1 LNFTRQR
8 FQRGTLRKVA
18 RADNQWAWEYRYQ
31 DPLTRKR
38 KSLYLS
44 VEEFA
49 TQTAAER
56 HLEHLVLKLNDE
68 HPALAVYDPPFDVI
82 LDRFIADERLLE
94 IKSIRPGEK
103 TEGVGELSYSTA
115 TGYLSN
121 IKRIRERWGTFPISR
136 MKPMKIQEWLKGLDL
151 APKTKGHIK
160 AVMHRLFEKA
170 MLWELVEWQRN
181 PMQLVEIKGISKRR
195 KRPVILTVDQFFLGF
210 ELVPQPYRTMV
221 MLAICS
227 GVRAEEVLAIEKPD
241 IHFEKLS
248 LQLFRAVVH
257 GRVKFVKT
265 EYSEDELP
273 LDPDLAAILLN
284 WIRQCDREAREK
296 MEATG
301 IEVAASDLLF
311 TSPVTGRHYH
321 ASPIQQDYFRPA
333 WCCLVACPECRAG
346 TGVWCSND
354 SPVPNGRRLPLH
366 EERWEAA
373 GKYGHVGWHTFR
385 HTYRSWLDDTGAP
398 IGVQQKLMRHAQV
411 ATTMNVYGNALMES
425 KREANRAVVNKIL
438 RSSER

>member
-1 LNFTRQR
+1 LKFTRQR

-31 DPLTRKR
+31 DPETNKR

-44 VEEFA
+44 VEQFP

-56 HLEHLVLKLNDE
+56 HLGSFVLKLNDE
-68 HPALAVYDPPFDVI
+68 NPTLAVLDPTFDLI
-82 LDRFIADERLLE
+82 LDRFITEERLLE
-94 IKSIRPGEK
+94 IKSVRPGERSDDI
-103 TEGVGELSYSTA
+103 GELSYSTA
-115 TGYLSN
+115 SGYLSN
-121 IKRIRERWGTFPISR
+121 IKRIREKWGTTRLSR

-170 MLWELVEWQRN
+170 MFWELVEWQRN

-195 KRPVILTVDQFFLGF
+195 KRPLILTVEQFFLGF

-221 MLAICS
+221 LVAICS

-273 LDPDLAAILLN
+273 LDPDLAAILLD
-284 WIRQCDREAREK
+284 WIRQCELEARETF
-296 MEATG
+296 ERTG
-301 IEVAASDLLF
+301 IEVQESDLLF

-333 WCCLVACPECRAG
+333 WCCLVACPTCGAG
-346 TGVWCSND
+346 AGVWCLTD
-354 SPVPNGRRLPLH
+354 SPVPNGKRLPIH
-366 EERWEAA
+366 DERWEAA

-398 IGVQQKLMRHAQV
+398 IGIQQKLMRHAQV

-425 KREANRAVVNKIL
+425 KREANTAVVNKIL
-438 RSSER
+438 RSS